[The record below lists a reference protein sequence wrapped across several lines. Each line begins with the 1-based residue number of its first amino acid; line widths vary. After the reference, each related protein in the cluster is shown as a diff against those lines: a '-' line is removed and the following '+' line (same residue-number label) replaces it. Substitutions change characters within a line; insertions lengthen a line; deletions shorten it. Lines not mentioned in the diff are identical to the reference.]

1 MRLSLLLLL
10 LFLCVLIDFLLS
22 FSWLLISFPMQRLSE
37 EMETMRSAKHSTEL
51 ELSQTIVRYQLEIEE
66 YHSRYVLLELE
77 LQAAKSYI
85 DERKAVDIETANL
98 ALELERE
105 KGRLAGKKPSAR
117 PVCRHIIH

>member
-1 MRLSLLLLL
+1 MRLLP
-10 LFLCVLIDFLLS
+10 FLCMLIDFLS
-22 FSWLLISFPMQRLSE
+22 FSCLLIWFPVQRLSE

-51 ELSQTIVRYQLEIEE
+51 ELSQTIVRYRVEIEE

-85 DERKAVDIETANL
+85 DERKAADLETANL

-105 KGRLAGKKPSAR
+105 KGRLAGKNQTHGLFADI
-117 PVCRHIIH
+117 VIH